1 VHAIIKVVVHP
12 VEMCAPYNRCHHY
25 SPRLKDFYERVCFF
39 IFYSHSSI
47 ENRLFTLMC
56 KHFRLTN
63 RTTNSYLD
71 RMISVFQCCSTCQN
85 ERHLTGSQR
94 HLFLYKLVQ
103 YILAIVLSR
112 QQYVMGIL
120 EKNNTQTN
128 KT

>member
-1 VHAIIKVVVHP
+1 MLSLRWLYIQLKCAHHTIDVTIFHHASKIFMREYV
-12 VEMCAPYNRCHHY
+12 
-25 SPRLKDFYERVCFF
+25 SLFF
-39 IFYSHSSI
+39 TRIPQSKIVYL
-47 ENRLFTLMC
+47 LFMC